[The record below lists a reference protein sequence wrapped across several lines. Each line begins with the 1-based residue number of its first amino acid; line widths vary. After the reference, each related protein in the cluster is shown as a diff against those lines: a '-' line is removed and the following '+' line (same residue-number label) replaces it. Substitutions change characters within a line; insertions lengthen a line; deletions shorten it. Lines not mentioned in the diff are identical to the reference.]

1 MLSFLDPLRVITSDN
16 AALVALVRLSIAAF
30 CGGCIGLERGKK
42 RRPAGFRTH
51 MLVCLAAA
59 LAMIMSQYLTMMINE
74 YWLEMIGELNSPG
87 SISTDVSRFG
97 AQIINGIGFL
107 GAGTVIVTGRQQVKG
122 LTTAAGLWASACMGL
137 CIGAGFVEGAFVACV
152 LIILTIIVFSHLERF
167 IVSRV
172 RNINL
177 YIEFAH
183 ADDVGAIISAIK
195 AQDIRIFDVEI
206 QKSKEQGGNQSAVFS
221 VLLPKRM
228 SHATALSVVAGVEN
242 VRAIEE
248 L

>member
-1 MLSFLDPLRVITSDN
+1 MVAFLDPFRVITSDN
-16 AALVALVRLSIAAF
+16 SFWVALLRLSIAAF
-30 CGGCIGLERGKK
+30 CGGSIGLERGKK

-51 MLVCLAAA
+51 MLVCMAAT
-59 LAMIMSQYLTMMINE
+59 LAMLISQYLTMMVTE
-74 YWLEMIGELNSPG
+74 YWDALVVIQGGGNKY
-87 SISTDVSRFG
+87 TDVSRFG

-137 CIGAGFVEGAFVACV
+137 CIGAGFVEGAFVGCL
-152 LIILTIIVFSHLERF
+152 LIISTITVFNHLERF
-167 IVSRV
+167 ILTRA

-177 YIEFAH
+177 YVEFAH
-183 ADDVGAIISAIK
+183 IDDVGAVISAIK
-195 AQDIRIFDVEI
+195 AQEIRIFDVEI
-206 QKSKEQGGNQSAVFS
+206 HKAKDENTNQSAVFS
-221 VLLPKRM
+221 VRLPKRM
-228 SHATALSVVAGVEN
+228 SHATAMSVVAGVEN

>member
-1 MLSFLDPLRVITSDN
+1 MLEFLDPLRVITPDN
-16 AALVALVRLSIAAF
+16 GLWVALFRLSVAAF

-51 MLVCLAAA
+51 MLVCMAAT
-59 LAMIMSQYLTMMINE
+59 LAMLISQHLTMMVSE
-74 YWLEMIGELNSPG
+74 YWSALVVIEGGGNKY
-87 SISTDVSRFG
+87 TDVSRFG

-137 CIGAGFVEGAFVACV
+137 CIGAGFVEGAFVGCA
-152 LIILTIIVFSHLERF
+152 LIISTIILFTHLERR
-167 IVSRV
+167 ILTRS

-183 ADDVGAIISAIK
+183 MDDVGSVISAIK

-206 QKSKEQGGNQSAVFS
+206 NKNKEHGGNQGAVFS
-221 VLLPKRM
+221 IRLPKRM
-228 SHATALSVVAGVEN
+228 SHATAMSVVAGVEN

>member
-1 MLSFLDPLRVITSDN
+1 MLEFLDPLRTVTSTN
-16 AALVALVRLSIAAF
+16 GLLVALFRLAVAAF

-51 MLVCLAAA
+51 MLVCIAAA
-59 LAMIMSQYLTMMINE
+59 LAMLLSQHLTMMVRE
-74 YWLEMIGELNSPG
+74 YWDALVVIEGGGNKY
-87 SISTDVSRFG
+87 TDVSRFG

-137 CIGAGFVEGAFVACV
+137 AVGAGFVEGAAVGCL
-152 LIILTIIVFSHLERF
+152 LIILTITIFDHLERR
-167 IVSRV
+167 ILTRA

-177 YIEFAH
+177 YVEFAH
-183 ADDVGAIISAIK
+183 IDDVGAVISAIK

-206 QKSKEQGGNQSAVFS
+206 HKNKEKGGNQSAVFS
-221 VLLPKRM
+221 IRLPKRM
-228 SHATALSVVAGVEN
+228 SHATAMSVLAGVEN